1 MNVNVLGG
9 GPAGL
14 YFSILLRKARPDANI
29 TVYERNAPDDT
40 FGWGVVFSDETL
52 GHLEAADPP
61 TFKAIR
67 ENFAYWDA
75 IDLIHDHDGETSR
88 VRSGGHGFCGIGRR
102 SLLLLLQ
109 ERARELGVELR
120 FSTPVEDIE
129 SLRDADLFVAADGV
143 NSRVRELYADSFKP
157 KVTMGESRF
166 MWLGT
171 EQSHE
176 AFTFI
181 FRQNEHGTFQVH
193 AYQFDDSTSTFIV
206 ECDAATFARS
216 GLAEDDEEAAIAYCE
231 KLFAP
236 ELDGHKLMAN
246 RSRWIRFP
254 EVVCERWTHENM
266 VIIGDAAHTAHFSV
280 GSGTKL
286 AMEDSIELAK
296 CIAEGADV
304 SAGLARYDDERHDL
318 VARTQ
323 RAAQQSQRWFE
334 EAPRH
339 VKHAP
344 ERLMFALLS
353 RTRRVT
359 HENLRLRDPSYIE
372 AADRFYSESV
382 TSEKGSAPEE
392 KGASPIAPMFTPF
405 ELAGVTLSN
414 RVVVS
419 PMCQYRATDGVPDD
433 WHLVHLGSRAAG
445 GAGLLFAEMTNVSA
459 DARITP
465 GCTGLY
471 TDEQQ
476 EAWARITRYVHAES
490 DAKIAVQLGHA
501 GRKGA
506 TKLPWL
512 EGYDVPLN
520 ASEAWPLIGPSA
532 IPWTEAHAVP
542 RAMDRNDMDRVREDF
557 VAAAIRA
564 EAAGFDIVEVHLAH
578 GYLLSSFLTPL
589 SNQRSDEYGGDLEG
603 RARFPL
609 EVVAAVRAVWKGPLS
624 VRISAT
630 DWVEGGFDIEDAVR
644 LAEWLKAA
652 GVDLIDVS
660 AGQTSP
666 HAKPVYGRAFQ
677 TPFAERIR
685 NDIGMATMAV
695 GNIMDADRVNTILLA
710 GRADLVAMAR
720 AHLAN
725 PYLTRHAAAK
735 LGVDLAWPNPYA
747 AAASVAPKMFGDE

>member
-14 YFSILLRKARPDANI
+14 YFSILLRKARPDAKI

-75 IDLIHDHDGETSR
+75 IDLIHDHDGATHR

-109 ERARELGVELR
+109 ERAREVGVVLR

-129 SLRDADLFVAADGV
+129 SLRGADLFVAADGV
-143 NSRVRELYADSFKP
+143 NSRARALYADSFKP

-193 AYQFDDSTSTFIV
+193 AYQFDASTSTFIV
-206 ECDAATFARS
+206 ECDAETFARS
-216 GLAEDDEEAAIAYCE
+216 GLAEDDEDAAIAYCE

-236 ELDGHKLMAN
+236 ELGGHKLMAN

-266 VIIGDAAHTAHFSV
+266 VLIGDAAHTAHFSV

-296 CIAEGADV
+296 CIAEGASV
-304 SAGLARYDDERHDL
+304 SDGLARYDDERHEL

-339 VKHAP
+339 VKHPP

-359 HENLRLRDPSYIE
+359 HENLRLRDPRYIE
-372 AADRFYSESV
+372 AADRFYANSERA
-382 TSEKGSAPEE
+382 SEAKDAT
-392 KGASPIAPMFTPF
+392 KTAPMFTPL

-445 GAGLLFAEMTNVSA
+445 GAGLVFAEMTNVSA

-471 TDEQQ
+471 TNAQQ
-476 EAWARITRYVHAES
+476 EAWARITRFVHAES
-490 DAKIAVQLGHA
+490 DAKIAIQLGHA

-506 TKLPWL
+506 TKLPWIA
-512 EGYDVPLN
+512 GYDVPLDT
-520 ASEAWPLIGPSA
+520 EDAWPLLGPSA

-542 RAMDRNDMDRVREDF
+542 RAMDRDDMDRVVGDF
-557 VAAAIRA
+557 VAAAVRA
-564 EAAGFDIVEVHLAH
+564 EAAGFDIIEVHLAH

-589 SNQRSDEYGGDLEG
+589 SNRRSDEYGGDLAG

-630 DWVEGGFDIEDAVR
+630 DWVEGGFDIEDAVQ
-644 LAEWLKAA
+644 LAHWLKAA

-666 HAKPVYGRAFQ
+666 LAKPVYGRAFQ

-685 NDIGMATMAV
+685 NDVGMATMAV

-725 PYLTRHAAAK
+725 PYLTRHAAAA
-735 LGVDLAWPNPYA
+735 LGVDFSWPKPYA

>member
-14 YFSILLRKARPDANI
+14 YFSILLRKARPDAQI

-75 IDLIHDHDGETSR
+75 IDLIHDYAGETNR

-102 SLLLLLQ
+102 RLLVLLQ

-120 FSTPVEDIE
+120 FSTPVEDIA

-143 NSRVRELYADSFKP
+143 NSRTRAVYSEAFSP
-157 KVTMGESRF
+157 KVTMGRSRF
-166 MWLGT
+166 IWLGT

-181 FRQNEHGTFQVH
+181 FRENEHGTFQVH
-193 AYQFDDSTSTFIV
+193 AYQFDPTTSTFIV
-206 ECDAATFARS
+206 ECDDETFKRA
-216 GLAEDDEEAAIAYCE
+216 GLKEDDEEGAIAYCE
-231 KLFAP
+231 KLFAA
-236 ELDGHKLMAN
+236 ELGGHKLRAN

-266 VIIGDAAHTAHFSV
+266 VLIGDAAHTAHFSV

-286 AMEDSIELAK
+286 AMEDSIELAR
-296 CIAEGADV
+296 CISEGATI
-304 SAGLARYDDERHDL
+304 SEGLGRYDKERHDL

-339 VKHAP
+339 VKHP
-344 ERLMFALLS
+344 SDRLMFSLLS

-359 HENLRLRDPSYIE
+359 HGNLRLRDPNYIDGADQFYAKSVD
-372 AADRFYSESV
+372 AAV
-382 TSEKGSAPEE
+382 TTDVTQ
-392 KGASPIAPMFTPF
+392 PMFTPF
-405 ELAGVTLSN
+405 EMRGMTLSN

-419 PMCQYRATDGVPDD
+419 PMCQYRAKDGVVGD
-433 WHLVHLGSRAAG
+433 WHLVHLGSRAVG
-445 GAGLLFAEMTNVSA
+445 GAGLVFAEMTNVSA

-465 GCTGLY
+465 GCAGLY

-476 EAWARITRYVHAES
+476 EAWARITHYVHSES
-490 DAKIAVQLGHA
+490 DSKIAVQLGHA

-512 EGYDVPLN
+512 EGYDVPLED
-520 ASEAWPLIGPSA
+520 SEAWPLLGPSA
-532 IPWTEAHAVP
+532 IAWTADHAVP
-542 RAMDRNDMDRVREDF
+542 RAMDRADMDRVRDAF
-557 VAAAIRA
+557 VASAKRA
-564 EAAGFDIVEVHLAH
+564 NAAGFDIVEVHLAH
-578 GYLLSSFLTPL
+578 GYLLSSFLTRL
-589 SNQRSDEYGGDLEG
+589 SNQRTDEYGGDLAG

-609 EVVAAVRAVWKGPLS
+609 EVVAAVRDAWSGPLS

-630 DWVEGGFDIEDAVR
+630 DWVEGGFDIEEAVQ
-644 LAEWLKAA
+644 LAHLLKEA

-666 HAKPVYGRAFQ
+666 MAKPVYGRAFQ

-685 NDIGMATMAV
+685 NDVGVATMAV
-695 GNIMDADRVNTILLA
+695 GNILDADRVNTILLA

-735 LGVDLAWPNPYA
+735 LGADIAWPKPYA